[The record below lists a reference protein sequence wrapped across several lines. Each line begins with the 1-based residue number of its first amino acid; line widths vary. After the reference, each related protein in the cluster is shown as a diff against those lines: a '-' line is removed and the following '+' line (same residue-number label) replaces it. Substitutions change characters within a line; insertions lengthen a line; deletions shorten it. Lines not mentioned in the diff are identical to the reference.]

1 MAPRAVLI
9 GGARPT
15 DPGPKQM
22 SGAPPTPAKTRKRIL
37 VADDDPSISRLLER
51 VLAREYD
58 VYSSSDGNG
67 AISLAQKVR
76 PHLMLLDV
84 MMPGLDGFAVAQKIR
99 TVAELKG
106 VPIVFLTARD
116 GPLDTIKG
124 IQAGARHYIT
134 KPFKIDDL
142 LSKVKKILG

>member
-1 MAPRAVLI
+1 
-9 GGARPT
+9 
-15 DPGPKQM
+15 M
-22 SGAPPTPAKTRKRIL
+22 SGAPPTQSKTRKRVL

-58 VYSSSDGNG
+58 VYASSDGNS
-67 AISLAQKVR
+67 AISLAQKVL
-76 PHLMLLDV
+76 PHLMVLDV
-84 MMPGLDGFAVAQKIR
+84 MMPGMDGFAVAQRIR
-99 TVAELKG
+99 AVSELKNT
-106 VPIVFLTARD
+106 PIIFLTARD

-124 IQAGARHYIT
+124 IQAGARHYVT